1 MGSTTEADLV
11 DADYEQDDAAG
22 LQSRADGTGSEET
35 PACQSCRKKKSK
47 CSRQQPCSQCVK
59 SGVECTYE
67 DKRLKGGIKTGV
79 VERLNQRIDALE
91 SMFLGQGILLQQFMD
106 AGRSRGAAPVFPGRS
121 DSSSEGEQHPTILR
135 MHTDRLR
142 QTLQSVAAG
151 NTVLAADQQDDLG
164 GGRPAAEAGTK
175 RKRSFEAYAP
185 PKRIHATASD
195 DLCSMNPLPK
205 EIDDALTTYFRVV
218 HPWLPVLH
226 PSTFMRRARDAN
238 RPDSV
243 TMILRAVVA
252 VAAKH
257 VQRNDADDV
266 SDLSEYAEACR
277 RGVVTRAMEGNSI
290 EAVQAL
296 LLIAFDTIGS
306 GSSPSPW
313 SLVSVITRKVED
325 LQLNAE
331 DASRRDSF
339 AEFFLTSPPTLQQAT
354 TWLETEERRRV
365 FWAAFLMDR
374 FCSIMTSLANES
386 LVLVSTAPAISSK
399 GIRRRLP
406 CDGCMWESD
415 QCVETSYFKL
425 DDQPQVE
432 ETNAQEET
440 SPFPPPYATKE
451 GPNGV
456 GGLAYTIEATES
468 LSLVTK
474 FNLRHSLEHADA
486 NRLSAWLTRFRQLD
500 SRLLQWELCLTH
512 RWRDV
517 RVVNGYIDPNL
528 TLAHMTHNAA
538 IIMLHRRLAH
548 PPPQSKA
555 WLSGLVSA
563 ASKEACV
570 MAAMKIDKISRR
582 YLAVSEGIAPHQ
594 FAFCLF
600 VAGQVLLAQASYYAV
615 RPPDEVS
622 SIISSLNEVS
632 RRLSADS
639 QADNLCPE
647 SPATKLARALAE
659 QRDRD
664 LPSYQAEASTSRPQ
678 QQTPFPDF
686 YNISSAA
693 DIPSVLQHCATSPSS
708 GISPG
713 GIASFSG
720 DGINPLGDN
729 ILDFAQSMLPG
740 TRLGGWPLTASGI
753 GGRPSGPEGTEMVVG
768 SGARDFD
775 FFAELRKL
783 ESRAKEYDKRP
794 NRDGEGA
801 QRKAVQES

>member
-1 MGSTTEADLV
+1 MGSTNEAELV
-11 DADYEQDDAAG
+11 DAEYEHEDTIGSQN
-22 LQSRADGTGSEET
+22 RADGQGSEET

-91 SMFLGQGILLQQFMD
+91 SMFLGQGILMQQVMD
-106 AGRSRGAAPVFPGRS
+106 AGRNRVAPPAFSGRS
-121 DSSSEGEQHPTILR
+121 NSEGEHPTILR
-135 MHTDRLR
+135 MHTDRLK
-142 QTLQSVAAG
+142 QVLQSAAA
-151 NTVLAADQQDDLG
+151 NSDSDQDTLRDS
-164 GGRPAAEAGTK
+164 RAPDAGTK
-175 RKRSFEAYAP
+175 RKRSFDAYVP
-185 PKRIHATASD
+185 PKRIHTTSTQ
-195 DLCSMNPLPK
+195 DLCSLNPLPK
-205 EIDDALTTYFRVV
+205 DIDDTLTTYFKLV

-226 PSTFMRRARDAN
+226 PATFLRRAHDPN
-238 RPDSV
+238 RSDGV
-243 TMILRAVVA
+243 TMILRAIVA

-257 VQRNDADDV
+257 VQKSDAEDV

-277 RGVVTRAMEGNSI
+277 QAVVATAMEGNSI

-296 LLIAFDTIGS
+296 LLITFDTLGS
-306 GSSPSPW
+306 GSSSSPW
-313 SLVSVITRKVED
+313 SLVSLVTRKVED

-331 DASRRDSF
+331 DSSRRDSF
-339 AEFFLTSPPTLQQAT
+339 GEFFLTSPPVLQPAT

-374 FCSIMTSLANES
+374 FCSIMTSA
-386 LVLVSTAPAISSK
+386 APVISSK
-399 GIRRRLP
+399 SIRRRLP

-432 ETNAQEET
+432 ENTAPEET

-468 LSLVTK
+468 LSLITK
-474 FNLRHSLEHADA
+474 FNLRHSLEHGDA

-582 YLAVSEGIAPHQ
+582 YLAVT
-594 FAFCLF
+594 
-600 VAGQVLLAQASYYAV
+600 QASYYAV

-639 QADNLCPE
+639 QANNMCPE

-713 GIASFSG
+713 GIASFG
-720 DGINPLGDN
+720 ADGINALGEN
-729 ILDFAQSMLPG
+729 VIDFAQSLLPG
-740 TRLGGWPLTASGI
+740 SRVGGWPLAVSGS
-753 GGRPSGPEGTEMVVG
+753 GRSAVPDGTEMVVSSG
-768 SGARDFD
+768 SKDFD
-775 FFAELRKL
+775 FFAELKKL

-794 NRDGEGA
+794 SRDGEAA
-801 QRKAVQES
+801 QRKGAQES

>member
-1 MGSTTEADLV
+1 MGSNIEAELV
-11 DADYEQDDAAG
+11 DGEYEQDDAFG
-22 LQSRADGTGSEET
+22 SQNRADGPGSEET

-91 SMFLGQGILLQQFMD
+91 SMFLGQGILMQQFMD
-106 AGRSRGAAPVFPGRS
+106 AGRSRVGPPTSPGRS
-121 DSSSEGEQHPTILR
+121 NSEGEHPTILR
-135 MHTDRLR
+135 MHTDRLK
-142 QTLQSVAAG
+142 QALQSAAA
-151 NTVLAADQQDDLG
+151 NADSDHDGQG
-164 GGRPAAEAGTK
+164 GGRLPELGTK
-175 RKRSFEAYAP
+175 RKRSFEAYAA
-185 PKRIHATASD
+185 PKRIHTTSTE
-195 DLCSMNPLPK
+195 DLCSLNPLPK
-205 EIDDALTTYFRVV
+205 QVDDTLTTYFKVV

-226 PSTFMRRARDAN
+226 PSTFLRRARDPN
-238 RPDSV
+238 RSDGV
-243 TMILRAVVA
+243 TLIIRAIVA

-257 VQRNDADDV
+257 VVKTDAEEV
-266 SDLSEYAEACR
+266 SDLSEYAEVCR
-277 RGVVTRAMEGNSI
+277 QGVTSTATEANSI

-296 LLIAFDTIGS
+296 LLITFDTLGS
-306 GSSPSPW
+306 GRSSSPW
-313 SLVSVITRKVED
+313 SLISLVTRKVED

-331 DASRRDSF
+331 DSARGDSF
-339 AEFFLTSPPTLQQAT
+339 AEFFMTSPPVLQPAT

-374 FCSIMTSLANES
+374 FCSIMTS
-386 LVLVSTAPAISSK
+386 TAPAISSK
-399 GIRRRLP
+399 SIRRRLP

-432 ETNAQEET
+432 DSAAPEET

-468 LSLVTK
+468 LSLITK
-474 FNLRHSLEHADA
+474 FNLRHSLEHGDA

-594 FAFCLF
+594 FTFCLF

-639 QADNLCPE
+639 QANNICPE

-664 LPSYQAEASTSRPQ
+664 LPSYQAEPSASRPP

-713 GIASFSG
+713 GIASFGADS
-720 DGINPLGDN
+720 INALGEN
-729 ILDFAQSMLPG
+729 VVDFAQSLLPASR
-740 TRLGGWPLTASGI
+740 TGGWPMTVAASG
-753 GGRPSGPEGTEMVVG
+753 RSAAAEGTEMVVG
-768 SGARDFD
+768 SGAKDFD
-775 FFAELRKL
+775 FFAELRRL

-794 NRDGEGA
+794 NRDGEVA
-801 QRKAVQES
+801 QRKGAQDSS

>member
-1 MGSTTEADLV
+1 MGSTNEAELV
-11 DADYEQDDAAG
+11 DAEYEHEDTIG
-22 LQSRADGTGSEET
+22 SLNRADGQGSEET

-91 SMFLGQGILLQQFMD
+91 SMFLGQGILMQQFMD
-106 AGRSRGAAPVFPGRS
+106 AGRNRVAPPAFSGR
-121 DSSSEGEQHPTILR
+121 SSSEGEHPTILR
-135 MHTDRLR
+135 MHTDRLK
-142 QTLQSVAAG
+142 QVLQSAAA
-151 NTVLAADQQDDLG
+151 NSDSDQDTLRDS
-164 GGRPAAEAGTK
+164 RAPDAGTK
-175 RKRSFEAYAP
+175 RKRSFDAYVP
-185 PKRIHATASD
+185 PKRIHTTSTQ
-195 DLCSMNPLPK
+195 DLCSLNPLPK
-205 EIDDALTTYFRVV
+205 DIDDTLTTYFKLV

-226 PSTFMRRARDAN
+226 PATFLRRAHDPN
-238 RPDSV
+238 RSDGV
-243 TMILRAVVA
+243 TMILRAIVA

-257 VQRNDADDV
+257 VQKSDAEDV

-277 RGVVTRAMEGNSI
+277 QAVVATAMEGNSI

-296 LLIAFDTIGS
+296 LLITFDTLGS
-306 GSSPSPW
+306 GSSSSPW
-313 SLVSVITRKVED
+313 SLVSLVTRKVED

-331 DASRRDSF
+331 DSSRRDSF
-339 AEFFLTSPPTLQQAT
+339 GEFFLTCPPVLQPAT

-374 FCSIMTSLANES
+374 FCSIMTSA
-386 LVLVSTAPAISSK
+386 APVISSK
-399 GIRRRLP
+399 SIRRRLP

-432 ETNAQEET
+432 ENTAPEET

-468 LSLVTK
+468 LSLITK
-474 FNLRHSLEHADA
+474 FNLRHSLEHGDA

-582 YLAVSEGIAPHQ
+582 YLAVT
-594 FAFCLF
+594 
-600 VAGQVLLAQASYYAV
+600 QASYYAV

-639 QADNLCPE
+639 QANNMCPE

-713 GIASFSG
+713 GIASFG
-720 DGINPLGDN
+720 ADGINALGEN
-729 ILDFAQSMLPG
+729 VIDFAQSLLPG
-740 TRLGGWPLTASGI
+740 SRVGGWPLAVSGS
-753 GGRPSGPEGTEMVVG
+753 GRSAVPDGTEMVVS
-768 SGARDFD
+768 SGGKDFD

-794 NRDGEGA
+794 SRDGEAA
-801 QRKAVQES
+801 QRKGAQES

>member
-1 MGSTTEADLV
+1 MGSTNEAELV
-11 DADYEQDDAAG
+11 DAEYEHEDTIG
-22 LQSRADGTGSEET
+22 SLNRADGQGSEET

-91 SMFLGQGILLQQFMD
+91 SMFLGQGILMQQFMD
-106 AGRSRGAAPVFPGRS
+106 AGRNRVAPPAFSGR
-121 DSSSEGEQHPTILR
+121 SSSEGEHPTILR
-135 MHTDRLR
+135 MHTDRLK
-142 QTLQSVAAG
+142 QVLQSAAA
-151 NTVLAADQQDDLG
+151 NSDSDQDTLRDS
-164 GGRPAAEAGTK
+164 RAPDAGTK
-175 RKRSFEAYAP
+175 RKRSFDAYVP
-185 PKRIHATASD
+185 PKRIHTTSTQ
-195 DLCSMNPLPK
+195 DLCSLNPLPK
-205 EIDDALTTYFRVV
+205 DIDDTLTTYFKLV

-226 PSTFMRRARDAN
+226 PATFLRRAHDPN
-238 RPDSV
+238 RSDGV
-243 TMILRAVVA
+243 TMILRAIVA

-257 VQRNDADDV
+257 VQKSDAEDV

-277 RGVVTRAMEGNSI
+277 QAVVATAMEGNSI

-296 LLIAFDTIGS
+296 LLITFDTGS
-306 GSSPSPW
+306 GSSSSPW
-313 SLVSVITRKVED
+313 SLVSLVTRKVED

-331 DASRRDSF
+331 DSSRRDSF
-339 AEFFLTSPPTLQQAT
+339 GEFFLTCPPVPQPAT

-374 FCSIMTSLANES
+374 FCSIMTSA
-386 LVLVSTAPAISSK
+386 APVISSK
-399 GIRRRLP
+399 SIRRRLP

-432 ETNAQEET
+432 ENTAPEET

-468 LSLVTK
+468 LSLITK
-474 FNLRHSLEHADA
+474 FNLRHSLEHGDA

-594 FAFCLF
+594 FTFAFLSQ
-600 VAGQVLLAQASYYAV
+600 ASASVLLRRST
-615 RPPDEVS
+615 PDEVS

-639 QADNLCPE
+639 QANNMCPE

-693 DIPSVLQHCATSPSS
+693 DIPSSW
-708 GISPG
+708 
-713 GIASFSG
+713 GIASFG
-720 DGINPLGDN
+720 ADGINALGEN
-729 ILDFAQSMLPG
+729 VIDFAQSLLPG
-740 TRLGGWPLTASGI
+740 SRVGGWPLAVSGS
-753 GGRPSGPEGTEMVVG
+753 GRSAVPDGTEMVVS
-768 SGARDFD
+768 SGGKDFD

-794 NRDGEGA
+794 SRDGEAA
-801 QRKAVQES
+801 QRKGAQES